1 MFGNEET
8 TRQILGN
15 IPEAWVRT
23 FYILAAVATLVA
35 AGLIVARLRLH
46 ARGRREANRLTGGD
60 DHSRAIRWPRLR
72 MLLFHETLRR
82 DPLGGLAHL
91 LVFYGFVILFWGT
104 CLVFL
109 EHDTPLHFFYG
120 WFYQIA
126 SLIVDLGGL
135 AFLIGL
141 GIFAWR
147 RHAIRPSV
155 LLQRWWVAS
164 FTWLLMAI
172 GISGFL
178 LEGARIAKDLES
190 FERWSVV
197 GYTIA
202 LGMRSLGAV
211 GDASLSIH
219 RWLWGFHAWLCV
231 AFFALLPWKFFGHTI
246 YSALSLLR
254 KSSRPISQLELP
266 RAEALPGA
274 RLWEEMTS
282 ADLLHADA
290 CTTCGRCVAACPAHA
305 AGKPLQ
311 PRDMVLA
318 LRSAMDEGPHGSP
331 LTHTLDDALWSCTTC
346 GACNAACPV
355 GIDVYHK
362 LVDYRRAR
370 VEEGNIPE
378 KAERVFESVA
388 ATQNPYGRPN
398 SERLQWARD
407 LDLPVAE
414 ESEEIELLY
423 WVGCAGSFDTDGQSV
438 SRSMV
443 KILKQLDIKF
453 RVLGCRERCTGDP
466 ARRLGEEGLFREQAE
481 ANISTLKQHRVRT
494 ILTHCPHCFN
504 TFGNEYPQLAGDVS
518 WRVMHH
524 TEFLAEL
531 IAEGKLKTT
540 ALDQR
545 VTFHDPCYLGR
556 GNGIVDAPRA
566 ALQSLVTTPLVEMP
580 RHGTESF
587 CCGAGGG
594 SLWVDAPGTDRVE
607 HLRAREAMETGA
619 TTVVTACPFCKLM
632 LRTGVETV
640 SGKPARVHDLAEFIA
655 NAADG

>member
-15 IPEAWVRT
+15 VPRGLVIG
-23 FYILAAVATLVA
+23 FYILAALATLIA
-35 AGLIVARLRLH
+35 TACFVARLRLH
-46 ARGRREANRLTGGD
+46 ARGRRD
-60 DHSRAIRWPRLR
+60 DQDTTRAIRWPRLR
-72 MLLFHETLRR
+72 SLLFHETLRR
-82 DPLGGLAHL
+82 DPIGGLAHL

-141 GIFAWR
+141 GIFVWR

-164 FTWLLMAI
+164 FSWLLIAI
-172 GISGFL
+172 GVTGFL
-178 LEGARIAKDLES
+178 LEGARIADELPD

-202 LGMRSLGAV
+202 LGMRSAGMV
-211 GDASLSIH
+211 GDAALPVH
-219 RWLWGFHAWLCV
+219 RTLWGVHALLCV
-231 AFFALLPWKFFGHTI
+231 ALFALLPWKFFGHTV

-254 KSSRPISQLELP
+254 RSNRPLSELRGLAP
-266 RAEALPGA
+266 SETPGA
-274 RLWEEMTS
+274 RLWQEMSS
-282 ADLLHADA
+282 ADLLQADA
-290 CTTCGRCVAACPAHA
+290 CTTCGRCVAACPATA

-318 LRSAMDEGPHGSP
+318 LRSAMDDGLHGSP
-331 LTHTLDDALWSCTTC
+331 LSHTLDEALWSCTTC

-362 LVDYRRAR
+362 LVDFRRAR
-370 VEEGNIPE
+370 VEEGLVPE

-388 ATQNPYGRPN
+388 AAQNPFGRAN
-398 SERLQWARD
+398 SERLQWAQG
-407 LDLPVAE
+407 LDLPIAAE
-414 ESEEIELLY
+414 DEAIELLY
-423 WVGCAGSFDTDGQSV
+423 WVGCAGSFDPDGQSV

-466 ARRLGEEGLFREQAE
+466 ARRLGEEGLFREQAD
-481 ANISTLKQHRVRT
+481 ANIALLKGHRVRT

-504 TFGNEYPQLAGDVS
+504 TFRNEYPQLADDVS

-531 IAEGKLKTT
+531 IADGKLKTN
-540 ALDQR
+540 AVDER

-566 ALQSLVTTPLVEMP
+566 ALQSMVQTPIVEMP

-594 SLWVDAPGTDRVE
+594 SLWLDTPGQERVE
-607 HLRAREAMETGA
+607 HLRAREAMATGA
-619 TTVVTACPFCKLM
+619 TTVVTGCPFCKLM

-640 SGKPARVHDLAEFIA
+640 SAKPARVDDLAEFIA
-655 NAADG
+655 KTLDG